1 MSPSFSYAFTIRKT
15 GMNFAIELANV
26 KIRISV
32 RLPDTIHYFE
42 DFIIERDCKG
52 WDIRIDDTDISMLPL
67 ICPSGNLDP
76 FSEAYLLMPKV
87 SCYMLQFE
95 CSLIHGVSI
104 VWHGHSWLIT
114 APSGT
119 GKTTQ
124 LRHWQDLWPD
134 EFELINGDKSVM
146 ALHGDGSFWLHPS
159 PWTGKEKENGT
170 ASAPLAGII
179 VLEQA
184 NFNKVRRLLPKDS
197 VLRIYQQFLILGD
210 DSAEVQMVGRLESK
224 LIQTTPVWLM
234 ENLGDKDSAVLMHQ
248 TMEDYEVSRNE
259 KI

>member
-1 MSPSFSYAFTIRKT
+1 
-15 GMNFAIELANV
+15 MNFAIELANI

-32 RLPDTIHYFE
+32 CLPDTIHYFE
-42 DFIIERDCKG
+42 NYVIERNCG
-52 WDIRIDDTDISMLPL
+52 EWDVKVDDTDISMFPL

-87 SCYMLQFE
+87 SAYLLKYQCA
-95 CSLIHGVSI
+95 LIHGVSI

-124 LRHWQDLWPD
+124 LHHWQALWPE
-134 EFELINGDKSVM
+134 EFELINGDKSVL
-146 ALHGDGSFWLHPS
+146 ALHDDGMFWLHPS
-159 PWTGKEKENGT
+159 PWMGKEKDSGT

-184 NFNKVRRLLPKDS
+184 TENKIHRLTPRDS
-197 VLRIYQQFLILGD
+197 VLRVYQQFLILGND
-210 DSAEVQMVGRLESK
+210 PSEVQMVGRLESN
-224 LIQTTPVWLM
+224 LLQQTPIWLM
-234 ENLGDKDSAVLMHQ
+234 ENLGDEASTEMMHQ
-248 TMEDYEVSRNE
+248 VMTDYEVSTNE